1 MRVGKT
7 TLDVDDL
14 SVGIAVKD
22 VVANALE
29 IPIKSVE
36 EFTRGREPLPSR
48 GGDQP
53 QQHRLLVEQANQP
66 TRRHVLDEGVMSNDQ
81 NLWMT
86 LGEAA

>member
-14 SVGIAVKD
+14 AVGIAVKD

-29 IPIKSVE
+29 IPIESVE
-36 EFTRGREPLPSR
+36 EFTGGREPLPSR

-53 QQHRLLVEQANQP
+53 QQHRLLVEEANQP
-66 TRRHVLDEGVMSNDQ
+66 TSRHVLDEGVI
-81 NLWMT
+81 
-86 LGEAA
+86 AH